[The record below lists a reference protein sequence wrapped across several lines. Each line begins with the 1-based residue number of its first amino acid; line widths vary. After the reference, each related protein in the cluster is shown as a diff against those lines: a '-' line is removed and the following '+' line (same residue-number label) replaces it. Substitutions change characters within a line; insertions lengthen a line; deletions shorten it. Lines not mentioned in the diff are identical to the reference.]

1 MDITDGLHSC
11 KQCNKIYSSYKSL
24 WNHNKKFHTNDII
37 KNNHMHNH
45 LPIKNNHCENIEG
58 EKTKICKFCN
68 KIFSHY
74 NNKWRHEKK
83 CKNNKLI
90 KLKKEIE
97 ILESKKK
104 ILVTENNKL
113 KNKNIQNINQNNCNN
128 NINNGT
134 IDNKHINNIVINQIG
149 CEKIDSV
156 PFNDIL
162 KILST
167 GNNMPITCIKNLNFN
182 KNIPE
187 NHSFC
192 TTTLEGK
199 HFTRINHQT
208 QKPEKVNK
216 IDFIN
221 EVLESSL
228 KFLNSISILAEFD
241 DYFREK
247 IPLEFQNKMKEIL
260 ENQNKFH
267 DPKNKKAFF
276 NCIND
281 MSYNFK
287 DLILETWK
295 LLQPKEEDLIEDD
308 EPPLLDE
315 NYKYWSSDDESK

>member
-1 MDITDGLHSC
+1 LKKSDESVKSPIKFDE
-11 KQCNKIYSSYKSL
+11 KQYNCRFCNKIYT
-24 WNHNKKFHTNDII
+24 NKNSRW
-37 KNNHMHNH
+37 
-45 LPIKNNHCENIEG
+45 
-58 EKTKICKFCN
+58 
-68 KIFSHY
+68 SH
-74 NNKWRHEKK
+74 EQK
-83 CKNNKLI
+83 CKNDKFIQLQ
-90 KLKKEIE
+90 E
-97 ILESKKK
+97 
-104 ILVTENNKL
+104 ENNKL
-113 KNKNIQNINQNNCNN
+113 KQIIKVNDKKHNKQINNINNNLIN

-134 IDNKHINNIVINQIG
+134 IDTKHINIVINQLG

-199 HFTRINHQT
+199 HFTRINHET

-247 IPLEFQNKMKEIL
+247 IPSEYQNKMKEIL

-295 LLQPKEEDLIEDD
+295 LIQPKEEEYDD
-308 EPPLLDE
+308 ELPLLDE
-315 NYKYWSSDDESK
+315 NFKYWSSDEDN